1 MLLIRTKG
9 GEYYI
14 DYVLNRSSIRQWSLK
29 QLADYGYDTE
39 TGIWAECPG
48 YSQVVI
54 GDYTDMVTI
63 FDRNLGM
70 DLTGEIPV
78 IKKRWPPTRNICFRI
93 V

>member
-1 MLLIRTKG
+1 MLLIRIKG

-29 QLADYGYDTE
+29 QLADYGYDAE

-48 YSQVVI
+48 YSQVVV

-70 DLTGEIPV
+70 DLTEEIPV

>member
-1 MLLIRTKG
+1 MLLIRIKG

-29 QLADYGYDTE
+29 QLADYGYDAE

-48 YSQVVI
+48 YSQVVV

-70 DLTGEIPV
+70 DLTEEIPV
-78 IKKRWPPTRNICFRI
+78 IKKWWPPTRNICFRI

>member
-1 MLLIRTKG
+1 MVMMLKPVFG
-9 GEYYI
+9 
-14 DYVLNRSSIRQWSLK
+14 LNVR
-29 QLADYGYDTE
+29 
-39 TGIWAECPG
+39 
-48 YSQVVI
+48 YSQVVV

-70 DLTGEIPV
+70 DLTEEIPV